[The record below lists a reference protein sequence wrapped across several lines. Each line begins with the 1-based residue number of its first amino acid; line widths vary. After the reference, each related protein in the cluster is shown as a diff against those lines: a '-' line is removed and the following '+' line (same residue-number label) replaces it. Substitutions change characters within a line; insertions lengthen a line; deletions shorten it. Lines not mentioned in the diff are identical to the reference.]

1 MNRKQLLIIL
11 VMGIVLGG
19 ISLYLNKQKSASFE
33 RTEKISTGKLL
44 GDFPVNDV
52 AQITIRQYTNEVN
65 LAKADAWSV
74 KERGNYPA
82 NAGEIIEFAR
92 KLWDLRSAQSQKI
105 GDSQLGRMELLA
117 PDKGGTNSATLVE
130 LKGKDGK
137 PIRSVLLGK
146 KSMRGGGG
154 DDALG
159 GGGWPNGRW
168 VYLPDK
174 RGTAYLV
181 SETFND
187 IEPKPD
193 HWLVKDFFKVEKIRS
208 VAVAFP
214 VATNSWKLSRETE
227 SGEWKL
233 AEPKSG
239 ETLDSAKTSSY
250 SYALSSPGFVDVWLN
265 ASPEQTGLDK
275 PTVITLETFDDF
287 KYAVNVGA
295 KTNDNHALTVAVTAT
310 WPKERTPG
318 KDEKPEDKE
327 KLDKEFK
334 DKQKKLEEKLAA
346 EKKFE
351 KWTYLVSG
359 WTVDSLLKE
368 RSQLLMEKKE
378 EAKKE
383 EAKEKA
389 ESKPTEPKPDDK
401 PGDAKKDEN

>member
-33 RTEKISTGKLL
+33 RTEKTSTGKLL

-351 KWTYLVSG
+351 KWTYLVAKWS
-359 WTVDSLLKE
+359 VDPLLKE
-368 RSQLLMEKKE
+368 RKDLLAEKKE
-378 EAKKE
+378 E
-383 EAKEKA
+383 
-389 ESKPTEPKPDDK
+389 
-401 PGDAKKDEN
+401 KKDEKKESATPPAPDLLKDIVPQLAPPK

>member
-1 MNRKQLLIIL
+1 MNRKQLLILL
-11 VMGIVLGG
+11 VVGLVLGG
-19 ISLYLNKQKSASFE
+19 TGLYLNWQKTASFE
-33 RTEKISTGKLL
+33 RTGKIATGKLL

-65 LAKADAWSV
+65 LAKADTWSV
-74 KERGNYPA
+74 KERGQYPA

-92 KLWDLRSAQSQKI
+92 KLWDLRPAQSQRI
-105 GDSQLGRMELLA
+105 GESQLGRMELLP

-146 KSMRGGGG
+146 KSMRGGG
-154 DDALG
+154 DDQFG

-168 VYLPDK
+168 IYLPDK

-193 HWLVKDFFKVEKIRS
+193 HWLSKDFFKVEKIRS
-208 VAVAFP
+208 VAVTFP
-214 VATNSWKLSRETE
+214 VATNSWKLTRETE

-233 AEPKSG
+233 AEPKPG
-239 ETLDSAKTSSY
+239 ETLDSAKTSSL
-250 SYALSSPGFVDVWLN
+250 SYALASPGFVDVLLN
-265 ASPEQTGLDK
+265 APPEQTGLDK
-275 PTVITLETFDDF
+275 PTVIALETFDDF
-287 KYAVNVGA
+287 HYTVNVGA
-295 KTNDNHALTVAVTAT
+295 KTNDNHALTMAVSAAL
-310 WPKERTPG
+310 PKERTPG
-318 KDEKPEDKE
+318 KDEKPEDKA

-359 WTVDSLLKE
+359 WTVDALLKE
-368 RSQLLMEKKE
+368 RSQLLAEKKE
-378 EAKKE
+378 EPKKDADKDKA
-383 EAKEKA
+383 EAKPA
-389 ESKPTEPKPDDK
+389 EPKPDDK
-401 PGDAKKDEN
+401 PAGTKKDGN